1 MPFIDTN
8 INNRFKLVRRAGNG
22 AIGTVYYAKRI
33 NGIEEDLAIK
43 LVPRRDLRDGWEKE
57 INKILVLGN
66 GQKGYNVPSYRD
78 HGFVTIDDTEYLWIA
93 TSWINGTTAKDLI
106 EEKKITIPIII
117 SIIRSCLIVLH
128 GCKTMAIQHGDLHA
142 GNIMVEPPGDLSIE
156 KTHTAYVIDF
166 GYLSAS
172 MGKTMMDD
180 YVGLSRIIKDALE
193 AIDFHDLCGDEKKY
207 YSVLKGPFNKYL
219 LETNTTAGDFARNP
233 LELLKQLDLLKDQL
247 GCENKQNQQKNISDF
262 LAAELMGERYEEWK
276 ELFVPDFLASSLVLA
291 KNPSVITGLRGCGK
305 TTIFRRLSA
314 LFNCHLGPIQLEG
327 ADKFW
332 GCYQNARNLAEAFP
346 WLPPEKIAEAKNQI
360 IRYFHIGWSLD
371 IIAWLDSENKKH
383 ERGICF
389 DWLYDF
395 FSREFGE
402 KVIYTSS
409 ESVLELRSQL
419 ISKQNES
426 RLADK
431 YYPEGNIALSE
442 ISFLDDLVSTIKN
455 NCPWTEDKPFYFF
468 FDDYST
474 PLITEPI
481 QKILNAIIFRR
492 SPNVIF
498 KVATE
503 SVESFVP
510 VGLNDKKLEE
520 NDDYVL
526 IDFGSIHLL
535 NSDADNSKIIAAILN
550 KRIKR
555 DARLRD
561 KSIELKDLLGAS
573 PKFVELASSLRAD
586 PDSNK
591 KILYYG
597 YDFLCAMWSCDIRE
611 IIRLF
616 ASMIEL
622 TDSQI
627 ISGDTP
633 QIPREVQDK
642 AMREAG
648 GKYISLLGAAT
659 HPELNIYQ
667 MNSHAEPY
675 KSYGDHL
682 KLIAECFHRLAAEAL
697 KKDIKN
703 EANFVPKQ
711 ARRIEI
717 TESCSNLPEEA
728 ANFYRGIIR
737 YGLFIRDTR
746 GKSVRGS
753 IVPRLFLRG
762 LLIPYFKLSFSKRDS
777 IFMDRNEFIR
787 FLCDPQSFKKN
798 NSEDDAKSKSGGG
811 DIVQHDLF
819 TTSPEV

>member
-1 MPFIDTN
+1 MPFVDTN
-8 INNRFKLVRRAGNG
+8 IDNKFRLIRQAGSG

-33 NGIEEDLAIK
+33 NGIEEELAIK
-43 LVPRRDLRDGWEKE
+43 LIPRQSLRSGWEKE
-57 INKILVLGN
+57 IEKILTLGN
-66 GQKGYNVPSYRD
+66 GRGNYNVPSYRD
-78 HGFVTIDDTEYLWIA
+78 HGIVTIDDNEYLWIA
-93 TSWINGTTAKDLI
+93 TTWINGTTAKHLI
-106 EEKKITIPIII
+106 EEKKITIPILI
-117 SIIRSCLIVLH
+117 SIIKSCLIVLH
-128 GCKTMAIQHGDLHA
+128 GCKIMNIQHGDLHA
-142 GNIMVEPPGDLSIE
+142 GNIMVEPPNALSIDN
-156 KTHTAYVIDF
+156 TYTAYLIDF

-180 YVGLSRIIKDALE
+180 YVGLSRIIKDSLE
-193 AIDFHDLCGDEKKY
+193 AINFHDLCGDEKKY
-207 YSVLKGPFNKYL
+207 YSVLKNQFNKYL
-219 LETNTTAGDFARNP
+219 LETNSIAGDFVRNP
-233 LELLKQLDLLKDQL
+233 LALLKQLDLLKDQVN
-247 GCENKQNQQKNISDF
+247 CENKEKQQKNISDF

-291 KNPSVITGLRGCGK
+291 QNPSVITGLRGCGK

-346 WLPPEKIAEAKNQI
+346 WLPPDKVAEAKNQI

-383 ERGICF
+383 KRGICF
-389 DWLYDF
+389 DWLYNF
-395 FSREFGE
+395 FSKKIGE
-402 KVIYTSS
+402 KIIYTSN
-409 ESVLELRSQL
+409 ESVFELRSQL

-426 RLADK
+426 RLTDK
-431 YYPEGNIALSE
+431 YYPEKNIALSE

-510 VGLNDKKLEE
+510 IGLNDKKLEE

-535 NSDADNSKIIAAILN
+535 NSDADNSKIIASILN
-550 KRIKR
+550 KRIRR

-561 KSIELKDLLGAS
+561 KSIELKDLLGNS
-573 PKFVELASSLRAD
+573 PKFVDLASSLRG
-586 PDSNK
+586 DSDANK

-597 YDFLCAMWSCDIRE
+597 YDYLCAMWSCDIRE

-622 TDSQI
+622 TDAQK
-627 ISGDTP
+627 ISCDAP
-633 QIPREVQDK
+633 QIPPEVQDK

-675 KSYGDHL
+675 KSYGNHL
-682 KLIAECFHRLAAEAL
+682 KLIAESFHRLAAEEL
-697 KKDIKN
+697 KKDIRN
-703 EANFVPKQ
+703 EANVVPKQ

-717 TESCSNLPEEA
+717 TESCSNLPADA
-728 ANFYRGIIR
+728 ANFYKGIIR

-753 IVPRLFLRG
+753 IVPRLYLRG

-777 IFMDRNEFIR
+777 IFMDRDEFIS
-787 FLCDPQSFKKN
+787 FLCAPQDFKKT
-798 NSEDDAKSKSGGG
+798 NSGGDAKGKSV
-811 DIVQHDLF
+811 VQCELF
-819 TTSPEV
+819 DTSSEV